1 MGRGKVLKYLVG
13 LFFLSWAV
21 IPCHTEVSAQPSGQA
36 VPEGAG
42 FIDGRNPNRKPRREG
57 DPLLEA
63 YFITDS
69 VGIGDTVTLRV
80 EITKDILQIVALGEI
95 NREMLEGQPIELV
108 SQTELDTVRQD
119 GRQVKLRKDI
129 TFQVFDE
136 GYLDLGWMPA
146 FYLDKNIAD
155 TIWSVDSLVL
165 MVGTYQIDTLT
176 QTIHDIRGV
185 MDTPMVFGEYGGYL
199 LWCLLGL
206 AVIAAGLWY
215 WFTRRRNLTMFGKP
229 KVVDPPHVVAI
240 KALESLHNQKL
251 WQNNRHKQYYTGI
264 TDILRQYME
273 DRWHIGAMEMTSD
286 EILVALS
293 DRELPE
299 KGYRDLGEILR
310 TADLVKFAK
319 FVPEA
324 EQNENMFTYAYYFV
338 EETKPTEI
346 ENPETEEGIVL

>member
-1 MGRGKVLKYLVG
+1 MERGGVLKYMLG

-21 IPCHTEVSAQPSGQA
+21 IPLCTETFAQPAGQA
-36 VPEGAG
+36 AVGGEG

-63 YFITDS
+63 WFVTDS
-69 VGIGDTVTLRV
+69 IGIGDTVTLRV

-95 NREMLEGQPIELV
+95 NQEMLEGQPIELV

-136 GYLDLGWMPA
+136 GYLNLGWMPA

-176 QTIHDIRGV
+176 QNIHDIRGI
-185 MDTPMVFGEYGGYL
+185 MDTPMVLGEYGGYMLWGL
-199 LWCLLGL
+199 LSL
-206 AVIAAGLWY
+206 ALIAAGLWF

-229 KVVDPPHVVAI
+229 KVIDPPHVVAI
-240 KALESLHNQKL
+240 KALEALHNQKL

-273 DRWHIGAMEMTSD
+273 DRWDIGAMEMTSD
-286 EILVALS
+286 EILTALS

-319 FVPEA
+319 FVPDA
-324 EQNENMFTYAYYFV
+324 EQNENVFTFAYYFI

-346 ENPETEEGIVL
+346 EKPEMEEGGVL